1 MTTMAEKHDYHQ
13 PLLKWRFDQLKL
25 QGETYRSISVRSRVP
40 QATLCDVINGN
51 VRPFPNT
58 IKKTF
63 LAVGLNPHYAF
74 SDLKKRDFH
83 LAVL

>member
-1 MTTMAEKHDYHQ
+1 MSADHDYNQ
-13 PLLKWRFDQLKL
+13 KLLKWRYETLKR
-25 QGETYRSISVRSRVP
+25 QGQTYRALSEDSGVP
-40 QATLCDVINGN
+40 QATLCDVINGK

-63 LAVGLNPHYAF
+63 LAVGLDPQYAF
-74 SDLKKRDFH
+74 SDLKRSQYH

>member
-1 MTTMAEKHDYHQ
+1 MAEKHDYHQ
-13 PLLKWRFDQLKL
+13 PLLKWRFTQLKR
-25 QGETYRSISVRSRVP
+25 QGETYHSISERSGVP
-40 QATLCDVINGN
+40 QATLCDTINGTK
-51 VRPFPNT
+51 RPFPGT

-63 LAVGLNPHYAF
+63 LALRLNPQYAY

>member
-1 MTTMAEKHDYHQ
+1 MDEHDYHQ
-13 PLLKWRFDQLKL
+13 PLLKWQFDQLKR
-25 QGETYRSISVRSRVP
+25 QGETYRSLSVRSGVP

-63 LAVGLNPHYAF
+63 LAVGLDPKYAY
-74 SDLKKRDFH
+74 SDLKKRQFH